1 MDMTKKVRILLYVL
15 SFSVTCMVLVL
26 LVKRG
31 DFSNETGNQS
41 TGVQME
47 TEQDTILQETE
58 DKIMQSQVES
68 ESEETLRDDGVATLV
83 FAGDVLIAEAMEQ
96 YYDSEGVTRIVS
108 KELLKE
114 MQDADICMVNNEFQ
128 FSNRG
133 TPMEDKK
140 FTFQT
145 NPKYVKILTDMGV
158 DIVSLANN
166 HSIDFGLEALEDT
179 FVTLDDAGILY
190 AGAGRTK
197 ERAEELQIIEA
208 DGQKIGFLAATRV
221 IPVAEWNVDI
231 REPGLFA
238 TYDDTR
244 LVASIKE
251 AKEKC
256 DFLVVY
262 VHWGIEREALPQ
274 EYQTVIARHC
284 IEAGADV
291 IIGAHPHVL
300 QGIEFI
306 KDKPV
311 FYSLGNYVFAQS
323 IAQTM
328 LVKIEIQKTGEAA
341 YSIIPAYAQGGM
353 TKKFEGEEAE
363 TLFNYMNEISTK
375 NYVDADGNVKQ
386 LHE

>member
-1 MDMTKKVRILLYVL
+1 MTKKVRILLYVL
-15 SFSVTCMVLVL
+15 SFSVTCMIFVLMVS
-26 LVKRG
+26 RG
-31 DFSNETGNQS
+31 DFSNETGNQN
-41 TGVQME
+41 TGIQME
-47 TEQDTILQETE
+47 TEQDTAVKETE
-58 DKIMQSQVES
+58 DEMIQSQIEP
-68 ESEETLRDDGVATLV
+68 ESEETPIDDGVTTLV

-145 NPKYVKILTDMGV
+145 DPKYVKILTDMGV

-179 FVTLDDAGILY
+179 FVTLDGAGILY
-190 AGAGRTK
+190 AGAGMTK
-197 ERAEELQIIEA
+197 ERAEQLQIIEV
-208 DGQKIGFLAATRV
+208 DGRKIGFLAATRV

-244 LVASIKE
+244 LVACIKE

-256 DFLVVY
+256 DFLAVY

-306 KDKPV
+306 EDKPV
-311 FYSLGNYVFAQS
+311 FYSLGNYVFAQK

-328 LVKIEIQKTGEAA
+328 LVKIEIRESGEVS

-363 TLFNYMNEISTK
+363 KLFTYMNEISTK
-375 NYVDADGNVKQ
+375 NYVDANGNVKQ
-386 LHE
+386 IQE